1 MNDEICLVRRVQ
13 STIVE
18 MVRFRGDASWACHAY
33 QPKAQIFWVH
43 EIGASLSL
51 SLPACLP
58 YSSVVRTEIP
68 EKNVQDDRF
77 GNVRN
82 GVLLGKVKLQGC
94 QVVVVLSFCVQGRGG
109 K

>member
-1 MNDEICLVRRVQ
+1 MPVGLV
-13 STIVE
+13 TPINPKH
-18 MVRFRGDASWACHAY
+18 RFFSH
-33 QPKAQIFWVH
+33 
-43 EIGASLSL
+43 SLSL